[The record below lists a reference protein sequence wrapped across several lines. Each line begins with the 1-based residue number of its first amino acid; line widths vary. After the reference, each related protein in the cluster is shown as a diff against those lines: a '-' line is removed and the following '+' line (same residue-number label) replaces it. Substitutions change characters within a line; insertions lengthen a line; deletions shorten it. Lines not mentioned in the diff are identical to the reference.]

1 MKKIFFYLGIAAMAL
16 GLASCEPK
24 EKIDWDKVTV
34 NGFYVAGP
42 ATGSDEIKPDC
53 VMAVGFNEV
62 DKAVRDGMYEKYI
75 VLEADKEFY
84 LLYNDGNTKSR
95 YSATLAQFN
104 TPEEEA
110 YADNPPSVMKGKLV
124 IGDDAP
130 AMKVAKT
137 GLYHIVLDI
146 NKTGDLDAAGGAQ
159 ILLLDASD
167 FGVRGGMNG
176 WGFTSADPKV
186 TEFSNDGVT
195 FNFKDQEL
203 GKGGE
208 FKFATGNYWK
218 VTLDDAG
225 KVKAEVSLAAGMTL
239 NGDNIKVDKGGLYD
253 IALTFKLAQGSFDKS
268 FSYTAVCTQESTAP
282 ETMYMNGG
290 QWGGANWDWSA
301 DGIVELVPV
310 WGAPGYF
317 WCTRWFDG
325 SQEFKFCAKKEW
337 NGDFGDN
344 GNNCKVPESGF
355 YTVLVNGNENTVEI
369 KPAEVYVIGLCGTAK
384 TENQDVWDFNGADV
398 LKLAADGQ
406 VLKGTLASSAELRI
420 ASKVHPAAPIDGV
433 TTGNGWID
441 WWKTEFIFFDGK
453 IAYRGAGNDQERV
466 QGVAGKVLVLDFN
479 NGTAALEDGA
489 PAGDATSTFLAWL
502 ANPAADLTLS
512 GDVDLTGKEVPAVE
526 ELTATLDGAGHA
538 IKGISAPLF
547 KKLSGTVKDL
557 TLEGDVTLSLTEDD
571 AEAGHPLATLAL
583 VSTGKVINVTNKANV
598 SLKSTGIVGSPVVA
612 GLVAFQSEGEFSGN
626 KNFGTITLA
635 HGGTAN
641 VAIDGFNRKPFS
653 VVGGVVGVIVSA
665 TASDCHNEGTVSVG
679 CTAVDKVS
687 ARHYVGGVI
696 GTPQNAKVLKCTNKG
711 AVTADFTDPAKSAAK
726 QVWTGGI
733 IGGRNGDEKTVDGAY
748 VEECVNYGDITLVA
762 ENSVNNYL
770 AGIGGQPTVEA
781 TGSNYTA
788 GKETIQKIVNCHNHG
803 KLTKKGA
810 GGCRLGGIC
819 GGAATLENCTND
831 GEILV
836 EGISTAGAVGGLVG
850 YPTQTYHPVSGC
862 SNTGKMTATC
872 DVVFAF
878 GGLFGQGGNTNQEYS
893 NCSVNCEISA
903 PASVLAGI
911 ILGTAK
917 TLATDKSI
925 TYGTAEAPFKV
936 AGTVNGTKLTA
947 DNYKDYL
954 IGDKGTTA
962 GGTIVVDNVVF
973 GN

>member
-1 MKKIFFYLGIAAMAL
+1 MAL
-16 GLASCEPK
+16 GLASCQPK

-75 VLEADKEFY
+75 VLEANKEFY

-186 TEFSNDGVT
+186 TEFSNEGVT

-355 YTVLVNGNENTVEI
+355 YTVLVNGNENSVEI
-369 KPAEVYVIGLCGTAK
+369 KPAEVYVIGLCGTPK

-479 NGTAALEDGA
+479 NGTAVLEDG
-489 PAGDATSTFLAWL
+489 GL
-502 ANPAADLTLS
+502 
-512 GDVDLTGKEVPAVE
+512 
-526 ELTATLDGAGHA
+526 
-538 IKGISAPLF
+538 
-547 KKLSGTVKDL
+547 
-557 TLEGDVTLSLTEDD
+557 
-571 AEAGHPLATLAL
+571 
-583 VSTGKVINVTNKANV
+583 KA
-598 SLKSTGIVGSPVVA
+598 
-612 GLVAFQSEGEFSGN
+612 QWEFSETAMEAY
-626 KNFGTITLA
+626 KDNF
-635 HGGTAN
+635 GGTA
-641 VAIDGFNRKPFS
+641 
-653 VVGGVVGVIVSA
+653 GVK
-665 TASDCHNEGTVSVG
+665 
-679 CTAVDKVS
+679 DK
-687 ARHYVGGVI
+687 
-696 GTPQNAKVLKCTNKG
+696 
-711 AVTADFTDPAKSAAK
+711 
-726 QVWTGGI
+726 
-733 IGGRNGDEKTVDGAY
+733 
-748 VEECVNYGDITLVA
+748 
-762 ENSVNNYL
+762 
-770 AGIGGQPTVEA
+770 
-781 TGSNYTA
+781 TA
-788 GKETIQKIVNCHNHG
+788 GDGGMFVN
-803 KLTKKGA
+803 
-810 GGCRLGGIC
+810 
-819 GGAATLENCTND
+819 
-831 GEILV
+831 
-836 EGISTAGAVGGLVG
+836 
-850 YPTQTYHPVSGC
+850 
-862 SNTGKMTATC
+862 SN
-872 DVVFAF
+872 V
-878 GGLFGQGGNTNQEYS
+878 
-893 NCSVNCEISA
+893 
-903 PASVLAGI
+903 
-911 ILGTAK
+911 
-917 TLATDKSI
+917 
-925 TYGTAEAPFKV
+925 
-936 AGTVNGTKLTA
+936 
-947 DNYKDYL
+947 
-954 IGDKGTTA
+954 TA
-962 GGTIVVDNVVF
+962 GGKITYVQVDKTELDVDDKASRITGGTGHPYVTGPWTGDYWLFTLSNGSKIAAGSQAHIKYITRVSKTGPKYWVIEYNDGNAWQPAGEIKTEEEVQHNLVMTDDGKTNVTVDVTF
-973 GN
+973 TLAADVDAAQFRMRVASMHQASGAGVLAKPNGGTSRIAGAAAAEDGTVTSPIFEIL